1 MHIYLLHLVTDE
13 PDKGLEYVFEGVI
26 KNSIVDHVTPHYDK
40 ETPWPRLQLDSAKR
54 DEYYKLYEGQ
64 MRDIIEGYE
73 VFEGED
79 DPIGYNS
86 TIATRTKSRP
96 QNKNMSLSNPPV
108 VNRVA
113 GLFPS
118 NSEASKFANWKGTHT
133 VLTGGT
139 NHQHPHC
146 DNAIVNTYANL
157 DVFPFVCLHGFGVS
171 EFGLWLLP
179 NPLARHYGF
188 YHTFAAKNMLLM
200 RGDFVH
206 AGGPGGTNTRG
217 HLEFFPREAAGW
229 TRKRSFWNLQ
239 NLRKIHPTFL
249 WQKPT
254 YPFAFPN
261 AAEPSIDG
269 DVVLTYPPGATKKL
283 QLPLSSK
290 QCKTEKMVHVPETRH
305 VKQLRRAECAK
316 VQTQSW

>member
-1 MHIYLLHLVTDE
+1 MYLCLIYFITDE
-13 PDKGLEYVFEGVI
+13 ADKGLEYIFEGVI
-26 KNSIVDHVTPHYDK
+26 KNSIMDHVTPHYDK
-40 ETPWPRLQLDSAKR
+40 ETPWPRLQLDNAKQ

-64 MRDIIEGYE
+64 LRDIIEGYE
-73 VFEGED
+73 VYEGED
-79 DPIGYNS
+79 EPIAYNS
-86 TIATRTKSRP
+86 TMATRTKSRP
-96 QNKNMSLSNPPV
+96 QNKNMSLSNPAV
-108 VNRVA
+108 IKRVA

-118 NSEASKFANWKGTHT
+118 DSEASKFANWKAIHT

-157 DVFPFVCLHGFGVS
+157 DVFPFVCIHGFGVS

-188 YHTFAAKNMLLM
+188 YHTFAAKNMLIM

-206 AGGPGGTNTRG
+206 AGGPGSTNTRG
-217 HLEFFPREAAGW
+217 HLEFFPRETAGW
-229 TRKRSFWNLQ
+229 TRKRSFWNWKHLPKM
-239 NLRKIHPTFL
+239 RPTFL

-261 AAEPSIDG
+261 AAEPNMDG
-269 DVVLTYPPGATKKL
+269 DVVITYPPSLTKKL
-283 QLPLSSK
+283 QTPLSAK
-290 QCKTEKMVHVPETRH
+290 QCKKANLVYVPESRH
-305 VKQLRRAECAK
+305 AKQIRRTECAK
-316 VQTQSW
+316 VQMQSW